1 MGKTHF
7 YRKFILLFIIGIL
20 PLKAEEIV
28 VETLSQGAC
37 WIEQGEFFRLA
48 SFNDKEMLISS
59 KEILEQDIMSLVGS
73 KLNQNPSI
81 QKEELDVS
89 LHCGAVGASLVF
101 KIKSNDIPI
110 CAWAKINKGRIEL
123 RSIGGLADE
132 KNELCDGHELGELI
146 VGVKSLEALEDPEV
160 LYYLKSKSI
169 IAKNVFKIILKT
181 EYIGKEVE
189 VLKALN
195 GLKKFRYVELSS
207 IQHPVGEYIKLK

>member
-7 YRKFILLFIIGIL
+7 FRKFILLFIIGIL

-48 SFNDKEMLISS
+48 SFNDKELLISS
-59 KEILEQDIMSLVGS
+59 KEILEQDILRLVGN
-73 KLNQNPSI
+73 KLNQNQSL
-81 QKEELDVS
+81 QKADLDVS

-101 KIKSNDIPI
+101 KMKFNEIPI
-110 CAWAKINKGRIEL
+110 CAWAKINKGNIEL

-146 VGVKSLEALEDPEV
+146 VGINSLEALEDPEV
-160 LYYLKSKSI
+160 SYYLKSKYV
-169 IAKNVFKIILKT
+169 IAKNVYKIVLKA
-181 EYIGKEVE
+181 EYIGKELE
-189 VLKALN
+189 VAKALN
-195 GLKKFRYVELSS
+195 GLKKFRYVELSA
-207 IQHPVGEYIKLK
+207 IQHPVGEFIKLK